1 MSGQV
6 RLKENG
12 VLDEDSPTL
21 LESVFKCLSKN
32 LGLVYL
38 ENALNN
44 QIELRDDVVIPN
56 EICDRFVLY
65 ANFIIVFFSFYSQ
78 GFFVVVIF
86 VCGARWQ
93 ITITEIAAVGR
104 LVNHL
109 IRLKKLLTLNLNKK
123 KY

>member
-21 LESVFKCLSKN
+21 LENVFKCLSKN

-44 QIELRDDVVIPN
+44 QIELRDDIVIPN
-56 EICDRFVLY
+56 EICDRFVSY
-65 ANFIIVFFSFYSQ
+65 ANFII
-78 GFFVVVIF
+78 I
-86 VCGARWQ
+86 
-93 ITITEIAAVGR
+93 
-104 LVNHL
+104 
-109 IRLKKLLTLNLNKK
+109 
-123 KY
+123 

>member
-38 ENALNN
+38 ENAHDN
-44 QIELRDDVVIPN
+44 QIELRDDIVIPN
-56 EICDRFVLY
+56 EICDRFV
-65 ANFIIVFFSFYSQ
+65 SFMQ
-78 GFFVVVIF
+78 IF
-86 VCGARWQ
+86 
-93 ITITEIAAVGR
+93 
-104 LVNHL
+104 NSM
-109 IRLKKLLTLNLNKK
+109 
-123 KY
+123 